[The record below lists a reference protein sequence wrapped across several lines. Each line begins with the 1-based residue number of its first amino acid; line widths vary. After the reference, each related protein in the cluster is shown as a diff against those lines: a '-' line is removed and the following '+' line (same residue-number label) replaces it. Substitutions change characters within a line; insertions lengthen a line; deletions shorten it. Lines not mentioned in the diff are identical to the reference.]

1 MEQEDDIMSNF
12 AYDRRKRKRLKPAYV
27 FMASLLATLFI
38 AGCFLC
44 YSSKQ
49 EYRVKLERVKIYGNY
64 FSQKTKLTFENFA
77 QSLHILS
84 RVITWQNGKTDLYQE
99 IAEHLIQIIP
109 ETLNIN
115 LAKNGIVSHVYPYE
129 RNKNALGH
137 NLLLSKTR
145 KEEARLAIT
154 TRKVT
159 ISGPF
164 KLVQGGTGLA
174 FRQAVFLPKTNAET
188 IPNTEHLTDDEYFW
202 GFVLITYDFP
212 KILERLKYDE
222 LSLAGFS
229 WNLWRFSPSTGK
241 KETII
246 SSETQLNKNTETFEI
261 PIQNATWYLDISP
274 KSGWLDRKNLF
285 FEITVYSII
294 CILLSLLLTIV
305 IILKTKN
312 KIIERQSRTD
322 SLTNLPNRNWTYK
335 LLQEALIKHQ
345 NSAYRNDEPILYL
358 CMLDFNDF
366 KHIND
371 TYGHHTGDKLLIEF
385 AKRISRCLLPEEFAA
400 RLGGDEFLAIFYCKK
415 PDDDSM
421 PTRLQGIQ
429 NYLQQPYLL
438 DGISCI
444 MTVSIGYV
452 SPDKNV
458 LQNKPRQQTDE
469 EFFID
474 LADKVMYHNKK
485 EYHQG
490 RENQESEKSG
500 DLNQQSVSI

>member
-1 MEQEDDIMSNF
+1 M
-12 AYDRRKRKRLKPAYV
+12 
-27 FMASLLATLFI
+27 
-38 AGCFLC
+38 
-44 YSSKQ
+44 
-49 EYRVKLERVKIYGNY
+49 
-64 FSQKTKLTFENFA
+64 
-77 QSLHILS
+77 
-84 RVITWQNGKTDLYQE
+84 ITWQNGKTDLYEE

-305 IILKTKN
+305 IILKTKI
-312 KIIERQSRTD
+312 K
-322 SLTNLPNRNWTYK
+322 SLK
-335 LLQEALIKHQ
+335 GK
-345 NSAYRNDEPILYL
+345 
-358 CMLDFNDF
+358 
-366 KHIND
+366 
-371 TYGHHTGDKLLIEF
+371 
-385 AKRISRCLLPEEFAA
+385 AA
-400 RLGGDEFLAIFYCKK
+400 
-415 PDDDSM
+415 
-421 PTRLQGIQ
+421 PT
-429 NYLQQPYLL
+429 
-438 DGISCI
+438 
-444 MTVSIGYV
+444 
-452 SPDKNV
+452 
-458 LQNKPRQQTDE
+458 
-469 EFFID
+469 
-474 LADKVMYHNKK
+474 A
-485 EYHQG
+485 
-490 RENQESEKSG
+490 
-500 DLNQQSVSI
+500 

>member
-1 MEQEDDIMSNF
+1 MSNF

-84 RVITWQNGKTDLYQE
+84 RVITWQNGKTDLYEE

-261 PIQNATWYLDISP
+261 PIQNATWY
-274 KSGWLDRKNLF
+274 
-285 FEITVYSII
+285 
-294 CILLSLLLTIV
+294 
-305 IILKTKN
+305 
-312 KIIERQSRTD
+312 IERQSRTD

-485 EYHQG
+485 KYHQG

-500 DLNQQSVSI
+500 GLNQQSVSI